1 MARHPL
7 QYFVREGHP
16 ERGGN
21 EKNPN
26 WILENMWRGERG
38 KDSGE
43 DHAAAIKQ
51 KRERFTLLRA
61 VLLVIKQ
68 NRRKKE
74 KQSTKRDYN
83 VGYTC
88 VTGYVTEGVAP
99 YVCVVLPSSMSRL
112 IRYFIKVEERVG
124 EMQ

>member
-68 NRRKKE
+68 SHENEMSACLWCWSHVLEVNVIVIQKKKE
-74 KQSTKRDYN
+74 RKTINKKR
-83 VGYTC
+83 
-88 VTGYVTEGVAP
+88 
-99 YVCVVLPSSMSRL
+99 L
-112 IRYFIKVEERVG
+112 
-124 EMQ
+124 